1 MSKIA
6 IIRIKG
12 PVGVNFDV
20 EDTMKMLNLNKKFN
34 CVIVDDKP
42 EIKGMI
48 KKVEHLITWG
58 DVNEETA
65 KLLDKRKKGK
75 YFTLHPPR
83 GGFERKGIKM
93 PFKLGGV
100 YGYRKEKI
108 NDLIKRML

>member
-1 MSKIA
+1 MSKLA

-12 PVGVNFDV
+12 PLRVPSSV
-20 EDTMKMLNLNKKFN
+20 EDTMKMLNLNKKFA
-34 CVIVDDKP
+34 CAVIEDNP
-42 EIKGMI
+42 TLKGMI

-58 DVNEETA
+58 EINDETI
-65 KLLDKRKKGK
+65 KMLEKRKRGKG
-75 YFTLHPPR
+75 FALHPPR

-100 YGYRKEKI
+100 YGYRAEKI